1 MPSRLLVLCRLA
13 ADEPLHPDCFIK
25 EVLRVQTRRRAGCSR
40 CTVPPKEK
48 KKQPVPAKTG
58 SNFSWLLSSSHSF
71 AAPLIKASLLPDF
84 LNNELET
91 EHQIWNKTTSWPSQS
106 RQNFKFCRL
115 QISSMVTF
123 KESSSHR
130 RLNSKIYNISRRYL
144 HCFDKMSKLF
154 PRCFFSVFIVLPCTS
169 FEHSPASG
177 WLWHDDRRSEIMWHL
192 LL

>member
-1 MPSRLLVLCRLA
+1 MNLYIQIASLKRCYVCRLA
-13 ADEPLHPDCFIK
+13 GVRDAVVARC
-25 EVLRVQTRRRAGCSR
+25 LRR
-40 CTVPPKEK
+40 K
-48 KKQPVPAKTG
+48 KKPVPAKTG

-91 EHQIWNKTTSWPSQS
+91 EHQIWNKTTSWPSQN

-123 KESSSHR
+123 KERSSHR
-130 RLNSKIYNISRRYL
+130 RLNSKIYNISMRYL

-154 PRCFFSVFIVLPCTS
+154 PRCFFSVFIVLPFTS
-169 FEHSPASG
+169 FEHSPTSG
-177 WLWHDDRRSEIMWHL
+177 WLWHDERRSEIMWHL